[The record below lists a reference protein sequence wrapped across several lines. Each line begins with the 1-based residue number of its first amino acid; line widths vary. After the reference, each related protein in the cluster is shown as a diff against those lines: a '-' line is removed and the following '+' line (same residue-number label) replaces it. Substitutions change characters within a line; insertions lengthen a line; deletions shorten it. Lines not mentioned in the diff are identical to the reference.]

1 MLRLFAPLLAR
12 LDFAYRGRSLFIL
25 QKARLLAAITLIV
38 LAFLPLNVAKVLWT
52 QPPELL
58 PRIAVNLL
66 VGMAGLICLWFLFK
80 GSVERAGNGLAL
92 AAVLVMNGMVFG
104 IGAKTVVP
112 LEPLA
117 LGIQLFAFDVVFLLF
132 AVVFASRW
140 VAVAVFGLIMAGQA
154 GFYFFLL
161 PKAPFDPEVQ
171 FAART
176 LLRDGLIVLA
186 LLFGLGI
193 TLIRMIA
200 TAHLRSEAALRESR
214 SVNENL
220 ERLVAE
226 RTRALE
232 AASRK
237 AEDAS
242 RSKSEFLANMSHEIR
257 TPLNGIIASADLMA
271 RRGDLPA
278 EVNEQVR
285 IVGESGDL
293 LLRLLGDI
301 LDFSKIEAGQVVL
314 EKHAFE
320 VGTTV
325 ADTVSLMSHRAVAG
339 AVEIGMTIEDGLART
354 FFEADSHR
362 LRQVLL
368 NLLSNAVKFT
378 PAGGRVDVAVTGAAK
393 AGEAGMTALRFE
405 VRDTGIGMDEAAT
418 AKIFERFT
426 QADSSTTRRFGG
438 TGLGL
443 AISYRLVEMMGGRLE
458 VVSVPGKGSVFSFTL
473 TLRATQAPAMAP
485 VVAIDFQGSLKLR
498 VLVAEDNAVNRKI
511 LGTQLDQ
518 LGCSYAMVFDGAA
531 ALDALQREALPD
543 VILMDCHMPKLD
555 GWETTRRLRT
565 WKTSDQPMQRKAA
578 ALPII
583 ALTASAYPEERA
595 RCFDSGMNGF
605 VAKPVKLAEL
615 QAALSVFAQSGALT
629 R

>member
-1 MLRLFAPLLAR
+1 MLAR
-12 LDFAYRGRSLFIL
+12 LDSAYRGRSIFIV
-25 QKARLLAAITLIV
+25 QKVRLLAAITLIV
-38 LAFLPLNVAKVLWT
+38 LAFLPVNVAKVLWT

-58 PRIAVNLL
+58 ARLAVNGL
-66 VGMAGLICLWFLFK
+66 VGLAVVVCFWLLLK
-80 GSVERAGNGLAL
+80 GKLERAGNGLAL
-92 AAVLVMNGMVFG
+92 AAVLAMNGMIFAV
-104 IGAKTVVP
+104 GAATETPVQ
-112 LEPLA
+112 PLA
-117 LGIQLFAFDVVFLLF
+117 LGIQMFAFDVVFLLF
-132 AVVFASRW
+132 AVVFASRL
-140 VAVAVFGLIMAGQA
+140 VAAVVFGIILAGHA

-161 PKAPFDPEVQ
+161 PKAPSDPVVE

-176 LLRDGLIVLA
+176 LLRDGVIVMA
-186 LLFGLGI
+186 LLFGLGV
-193 TLIRMIA
+193 TLTRMIA
-200 TAHLRSEAALRESR
+200 TAHQRSEAALRESR

-226 RTRALE
+226 RTRAFE
-232 AASRK
+232 MASRK
-237 AEDAS
+237 AEEAS
-242 RSKSEFLANMSHEIR
+242 RYKSEFLANMSHEIR
-257 TPLNGIIASADLMA
+257 TPLNGIIASSDLLMRRVDLSADV
-271 RRGDLPA
+271 R
-278 EVNEQVR
+278 EHVR
-285 IVGESGDL
+285 IVAESGDL

-320 VGTTV
+320 VSSTV
-325 ADTVSLMSHRAVAG
+325 ADTVSLMSHRAAAG
-339 AVEIGMTIEDGLART
+339 SVEMSVMIEPGLARS
-354 FFEADSHR
+354 FFEADSYR
-362 LRQVLL
+362 LRQVLM
-368 NLLSNAVKFT
+368 NLVSNAVKFT
-378 PAGGRVDVAVTGAAK
+378 PPGGRVDVSVTSK
-393 AGEAGMTALRFE
+393 AGDAGMTAVRFE

-458 VVSVPGKGSVFSFTL
+458 VVSAPGKGSTFSFTL
-473 TLRATQAPAMAP
+473 VLRASEAPT
-485 VVAIDFQGSLKLR
+485 VARGATSDFQGPLTLR

-518 LGCSYAMVFDGAA
+518 LGCTYTMVFDGEA
-531 ALDALQREALPD
+531 ALEKLQREALPD

-565 WKTSDQPMQRKAA
+565 WMTSDQPMQRKAS

-595 RCFDSGMNGF
+595 RCYASGMNGF

-615 QAALSVFAQSGALT
+615 RAALSAYTRGEVAMTVGRGA
-629 R
+629 